1 MWLVVW
7 TIRHHVLPLL
17 GPHLPVALPPTF
29 SSARG
34 AATWIR
40 LFDKH
45 LPSTHHVAGTQQG
58 TKGQKSLSSLTGLL
72 VQWDGAG
79 MRCLKYAY

>member
-58 TKGQKSLSSLTGLL
+58 TKGQKSLSSQGF
-72 VQWDGAG
+72 WSSG
-79 MRCLKYAY
+79 MGQG